1 VSGGAQL
8 VRSGGT
14 ASDTVISAGSEI
26 VSAGGSTVGMTIGSG
41 ATAII
46 MPGAFGVV
54 QSGGTFAD
62 SGTLVNSGTINVADG
77 GTLALYAP
85 VVSNKG
91 TVSLSGTGSGV
102 GATLLLDPGGGA
114 VLLSGG
120 GKIVLSSSGNNLV
133 SAATAVTLTN
143 LDNTAGEC
151 AKRHRHARGGDETAA
166 RDAADED
173 TGRATAH
180 DQPTAVD
187 DSAGEGRQRD
197 RPAGLSRGDATDEN
211 AGTAFLP
218 ARGDGSGIDDSA
230 AEGLQG
236 HRAAGG
242 GLCEPEMR
250 LVLTSPPGSSNVL
263 ETTTMP
269 APLIVPALVTPPL
282 KTVPLTSISV

>member
-151 AKRHRHARGGDETAA
+151 AKRHRHARGGMKPPLATPPTKIPGAPPLTTS
-166 RDAADED
+166 RPLLTIPPVKADSVTD
-173 TGRATAH
+173 PPDSPVAMP
-180 DQPTAVD
+180 PTKMP
-187 DSAGEGRQRD
+187 GPLFF
-197 RPAGLSRGDATDEN
+197 RPA
-211 AGTAFLP
+211 
-218 ARGDGSGIDDSA
+218 
-230 AEGLQG
+230 
-236 HRAAGG
+236 
-242 GLCEPEMR
+242 EMVP
-250 LVLTSPPGSSNVL
+250 VLTIPPPKVSRV
-263 ETTTMP
+263 TAPP
-269 APLIVPALVTPPL
+269 AEA
-282 KTVPLTSISV
+282 SASRRCGWC